1 MLIYKIT
8 NKINGKVYI
17 GQTIQCLKKRWSQ
30 HKSDSKKS
38 NMTIHKAM
46 RKYGIENFTIE
57 EIGGANNITE
67 LNYQEWL
74 LIHKYNSLD
83 RNIGYN
89 NRFGGLNSKL
99 TDKTKQKISKIAKK
113 RKENPN
119 QKKVINI
126 KTGKQW
132 SSAKECALECGMNY
146 KSLTNKLSGRDR
158 NNTNFRWTKEPNKS
172 KPWIGNHHKKIINK
186 KTGEIF
192 NSISEAAKKNN
203 IKRVTLSWKLS
214 NPSKNN
220 TNFDYFKKG
229 GC

>member
-74 LIHKYNSLD
+74 LI
-83 RNIGYN
+83 
-89 NRFGGLNSKL
+89 
-99 TDKTKQKISKIAKK
+99 
-113 RKENPN
+113 
-119 QKKVINI
+119 
-126 KTGKQW
+126 
-132 SSAKECALECGMNY
+132 Y
-146 KSLTNKLSGRDR
+146 K
-158 NNTNFRWTKEPNKS
+158 
-172 KPWIGNHHKKIINK
+172 
-186 KTGEIF
+186 
-192 NSISEAAKKNN
+192 
-203 IKRVTLSWKLS
+203 
-214 NPSKNN
+214 
-220 TNFDYFKKG
+220 
-229 GC
+229 